1 MSFFGNN
8 IKTLRQEKKLSQNK
22 LAEILE
28 TTRTS
33 IANWE
38 LENSFPRI
46 PDLIRIAAYFD
57 VSIDSLLLDDLENTD
72 SLPLNTSE
80 RSIPQSH
87 VNKFLEAFD
96 LKGARKGIQS
106 VVATNNNLSQT
117 VKNMSETNLK
127 LASAVDR
134 LMAFL
139 ENK

>member
-8 IKTLRQEKKLSQNK
+8 IKTLRQKKNMSQNK
-22 LAEILE
+22 LAEILQ

-46 PDLIRIAAYFD
+46 PDLIKIAAYFD
-57 VSIDSLLLDDLENTD
+57 VSIDSLLLDDLDNTEPQ
-72 SLPLNTSE
+72 PLNNSQ
-80 RSIPQSH
+80 RNIPQSH

-96 LKGARKGIQS
+96 LRSAKKGIHS
-106 VVATNNNLSQT
+106 VVATNKNLSQT

-127 LASAVDR
+127 LASAVDQ
-134 LMAFL
+134 LMKFV